1 MPLLENKIIAIENV
15 WLSYTDKNILE
26 DINLDIYQGD
36 FLLITGPNG
45 GGKTSLLRTILRL
58 QSPTKGRISLFRQ
71 GEPVSSLDMGYLPQK
86 NSIDSQFPITVEE
99 VVASGLMGN
108 TQKGNTKFDSK
119 KEIDEMLDLM
129 GITALRN
136 KPIGVLSGGQLQRS
150 LFGRALISKPEM
162 LILDEPASYIDRQ
175 FGNRMFEILRDL
187 SSNGTTIMMVS
198 HEIEPFITLSNR
210 NLYINHILGDR
221 QTHTTIGKVT
231 RETFVSIK

>member
-26 DINLDIYQGD
+26 DINLDIYPGD
-36 FLLITGPNG
+36 CLLITGPNG

-58 QSPTKGRISLFRQ
+58 QSPTKGQITFFRQ

-86 NSIDSQFPITVEE
+86 NSIDSRFPITVEE

-221 QTHTTIGKVT
+221 
-231 RETFVSIK
+231 

>member
-58 QSPTKGRISLFRQ
+58 QSPTKGLISFFRQ

-86 NSIDSQFPITVEE
+86 NSIDSRFPITVEE

-175 FGNRMFEILRDL
+175 LGNRMFEILRDL
-187 SSNGTTIMMVS
+187 SSNGTTIMMY
-198 HEIEPFITLSNR
+198 PM
-210 NLYINHILGDR
+210 
-221 QTHTTIGKVT
+221 K
-231 RETFVSIK
+231 

>member
-58 QSPTKGRISLFRQ
+58 QSPTKG
-71 GEPVSSLDMGYLPQK
+71 EPVSSLDMGYLPQK
-86 NSIDSQFPITVEE
+86 NSIDSRFPITVEE

-221 QTHTTIGKVT
+221 
-231 RETFVSIK
+231 

>member
-58 QSPTKGRISLFRQ
+58 QSPTKGQITFFRQ

-86 NSIDSQFPITVEE
+86 NSIDSRFPITVEE

-198 HEIEPFITLSNR
+198 HEIEPFRTLSNR
-210 NLYINHILGDR
+210 NLYINLLLGDR
-221 QTHTTIGKVT
+221 
-231 RETFVSIK
+231 

>member
-1 MPLLENKIIAIENV
+1 MPSLENKIIAIENV

-58 QSPTKGRISLFRQ
+58 QSPTKGQISFFRQ

-86 NSIDSQFPITVEE
+86 NSIDSRFPITVEE

-136 KPIGVLSGGQLQRS
+136 KPIGVLSGGQLQRA

-221 QTHTTIGKVT
+221 
-231 RETFVSIK
+231 

>member
-26 DINLDIYQGD
+26 NINLDIYQGD

-58 QSPTKGRISLFRQ
+58 QSPTKGQITFFRQ

-86 NSIDSQFPITVEE
+86 NSIDSRFPITVEE

-221 QTHTTIGKVT
+221 
-231 RETFVSIK
+231 

>member
-36 FLLITGPNG
+36 FLLITGPSG

-58 QSPTKGRISLFRQ
+58 QSPAKGRISFFRQ

-86 NSIDSQFPITVEE
+86 NSIDSRFPITVEE

-221 QTHTTIGKVT
+221 
-231 RETFVSIK
+231 

>member
-58 QSPTKGRISLFRQ
+58 RSPTKGRISFFRQ

-86 NSIDSQFPITVEE
+86 NSIDSRFPITVEE

-221 QTHTTIGKVT
+221 
-231 RETFVSIK
+231 

>member
-58 QSPTKGRISLFRQ
+58 QSPTKGQISFFRQ

-86 NSIDSQFPITVEE
+86 NSIDSRFPITVEE

-136 KPIGVLSGGQLQRS
+136 KPIGVLSGGQLQRA

-221 QTHTTIGKVT
+221 
-231 RETFVSIK
+231 

>member
-45 GGKTSLLRTILRL
+45 GGKTSLLRTMLRL
-58 QSPTKGRISLFRQ
+58 QRPTKGQITFFRQ

-86 NSIDSQFPITVEE
+86 NSIDSRFPITVEE

-108 TQKGNTKFDSK
+108 TQKGKTKFDSK

-162 LILDEPASYIDRQ
+162 LILDEPTSYIDRQ

-221 QTHTTIGKVT
+221 
-231 RETFVSIK
+231 

>member
-58 QSPTKGRISLFRQ
+58 QSPTKGQITFFRQ

-86 NSIDSQFPITVEE
+86 NSIDSRFPITVEE

-150 LFGRALISKPEM
+150 LFGRALISKPEL

-221 QTHTTIGKVT
+221 
-231 RETFVSIK
+231 

>member
-58 QSPTKGRISLFRQ
+58 QSPTKGQITFFRQ

-86 NSIDSQFPITVEE
+86 NSIDSRFPITVEE
-99 VVASGLMGN
+99 VIASGLMGN

-162 LILDEPASYIDRQ
+162 LILDEPTSYIDRQ

-198 HEIEPFITLSNR
+198 HQIEPFIIMTNR
-210 NLYINHILGDR
+210 KLYINPILKDR
-221 QTHTTIGKVT
+221 
-231 RETFVSIK
+231 

>member
-58 QSPTKGRISLFRQ
+58 QSPTKGQITFFRQ
-71 GEPVSSLDMGYLPQK
+71 GEPVSSLDMGYLPLK
-86 NSIDSQFPITVEE
+86 NSIDSRFPITVEE

-221 QTHTTIGKVT
+221 
-231 RETFVSIK
+231 

>member
-26 DINLDIYQGD
+26 NINLDIYQGD

-58 QSPTKGRISLFRQ
+58 QSPTKGQISFFRQ

-86 NSIDSQFPITVEE
+86 NSIDSRFPITVEE

-221 QTHTTIGKVT
+221 
-231 RETFVSIK
+231 

>member
-58 QSPTKGRISLFRQ
+58 QSPTKGRIAFFRQ

-86 NSIDSQFPITVEE
+86 NSIDSRFPITVEE

-187 SSNGTTIMMVS
+187 SRNGTTIMMVS
-198 HEIEPFITLSNR
+198 HEIEPFITLSNL

-221 QTHTTIGKVT
+221 
-231 RETFVSIK
+231 

>member
-1 MPLLENKIIAIENV
+1 MPFLENKIIAIENV

-36 FLLITGPNG
+36 FLSITGPNG
-45 GGKTSLLRTILRL
+45 GGKTSLLRTILSF
-58 QSPTKGRISLFRQ
+58 QSPTKGRISFFRQ

-86 NSIDSQFPITVEE
+86 ISIDSRFPITVEE

-221 QTHTTIGKVT
+221 
-231 RETFVSIK
+231 

>member
-58 QSPTKGRISLFRQ
+58 QSPTKGQITFFRQ
-71 GEPVSSLDMGYLPQK
+71 GEPVSSLDMVYLPQK
-86 NSIDSQFPITVEE
+86 NRRDSRYPITLEE

-221 QTHTTIGKVT
+221 
-231 RETFVSIK
+231 

>member
-58 QSPTKGRISLFRQ
+58 QSPTKGQITFFRQ

-86 NSIDSQFPITVEE
+86 NSIDSRFPITLEE

-221 QTHTTIGKVT
+221 
-231 RETFVSIK
+231 

>member
-58 QSPTKGRISLFRQ
+58 QSPTKGRISFFRQ
-71 GEPVSSLDMGYLPQK
+71 REPVSSLDMGYLPQK
-86 NSIDSQFPITVEE
+86 NSIDSRFPITVEE

-221 QTHTTIGKVT
+221 
-231 RETFVSIK
+231 

>member
-58 QSPTKGRISLFRQ
+58 QSPTKGQITFFRQ

-86 NSIDSQFPITVEE
+86 SSIDSRFPITVEE

-198 HEIEPFITLSNR
+198 HEIEPFITLSNH

-221 QTHTTIGKVT
+221 
-231 RETFVSIK
+231 

>member
-58 QSPTKGRISLFRQ
+58 QSPTKGQITFFRQ

-86 NSIDSQFPITVEE
+86 NSIDSRFPITVEE

-136 KPIGVLSGGQLQRS
+136 NPIGVLSGGQLQRS

-210 NLYINHILGDR
+210 NLYINHILVDR
-221 QTHTTIGKVT
+221 
-231 RETFVSIK
+231 

>member
-58 QSPTKGRISLFRQ
+58 QSPTKGRISFFRQ

-86 NSIDSQFPITVEE
+86 NSIDSRFPITVEE

-210 NLYINHILGDR
+210 NLYINHSLGDR
-221 QTHTTIGKVT
+221 
-231 RETFVSIK
+231 

>member
-58 QSPTKGRISLFRQ
+58 QSPTKGQISFFRQ

-86 NSIDSQFPITVEE
+86 NSIDSRFPITVEE

-108 TQKGNTKFDSK
+108 PQKGNTKFDSK

-136 KPIGVLSGGQLQRS
+136 KPIGVLSGGQLQRA

-175 FGNRMFEILRDL
+175 FGNRMFEILRNL

-221 QTHTTIGKVT
+221 
-231 RETFVSIK
+231 

>member
-58 QSPTKGRISLFRQ
+58 QSPTKGQITFFRQ

-86 NSIDSQFPITVEE
+86 NSIDSRFPITVEE

-187 SSNGTTIMMVS
+187 SNNGTTIMMVS

-221 QTHTTIGKVT
+221 
-231 RETFVSIK
+231 

>member
-58 QSPTKGRISLFRQ
+58 QSPTQGRISFFRQ

-86 NSIDSQFPITVEE
+86 NSIDSRFPITVEE

-221 QTHTTIGKVT
+221 
-231 RETFVSIK
+231 

>member
-58 QSPTKGRISLFRQ
+58 QSPTKGQITFFRQ
-71 GEPVSSLDMGYLPQK
+71 GEPISSLDMGYLPQK
-86 NSIDSQFPITVEE
+86 NSIDSRFPITVEE

-221 QTHTTIGKVT
+221 
-231 RETFVSIK
+231 

>member
-45 GGKTSLLRTILRL
+45 GRKTSLLRTILRL
-58 QSPTKGRISLFRQ
+58 QSTTKGQITFFRQ

-86 NSIDSQFPITVEE
+86 NSIDSRFPITVEE

-136 KPIGVLSGGQLQRS
+136 NPIGVLSGGQLQRS

-221 QTHTTIGKVT
+221 
-231 RETFVSIK
+231 

>member
-58 QSPTKGRISLFRQ
+58 QSPTKGQISFFRQ

-86 NSIDSQFPITVEE
+86 NSIDSRFPITVEE

-221 QTHTTIGKVT
+221 
-231 RETFVSIK
+231 

>member
-58 QSPTKGRISLFRQ
+58 QSPTKGRISFFIQ
-71 GEPVSSLDMGYLPQK
+71 GDPVSSLDMGSLPQK
-86 NSIDSQFPITVEE
+86 KSIDSRFPITVEE

-221 QTHTTIGKVT
+221 
-231 RETFVSIK
+231 

>member
-58 QSPTKGRISLFRQ
+58 QSPT
-71 GEPVSSLDMGYLPQK
+71 YLPQK
-86 NSIDSQFPITVEE
+86 NSIDSRFPITVEE

-221 QTHTTIGKVT
+221 
-231 RETFVSIK
+231 

>member
-58 QSPTKGRISLFRQ
+58 QSPTKGQITFFRQ

-86 NSIDSQFPITVEE
+86 NSIDSRFPITVEE

-136 KPIGVLSGGQLQRS
+136 KPIGVLSGGQLKRS

-221 QTHTTIGKVT
+221 
-231 RETFVSIK
+231 

>member
-58 QSPTKGRISLFRQ
+58 QSSTKGRISFFRQ
-71 GEPVSSLDMGYLPQK
+71 GEPVSSLDIGYLPQK
-86 NSIDSQFPITVEE
+86 NSIDSRFPITVEE

-108 TQKGNTKFDSK
+108 TQKGNKKFDSK

-210 NLYINHILGDR
+210 NLYINHILGDL
-221 QTHTTIGKVT
+221 
-231 RETFVSIK
+231 